1 MPGSKS
7 NKLRNMFNKIFKIM
21 INKKGGI
28 PLFSRATITDIM
40 CLLGDMNT
48 HAELNTYVYRYGL
61 EEVAVASSKAQRVL
75 AIGRYLI
82 NNPQLPGILSD
93 NLMYEIVEDTINRAV
108 SNEYYF
114 DSNINEFKYYPQ
126 LRRLLL
132 KDGFTIDDGK
142 LIRIVNSNLD
152 FNNNE
157 TLLENLLNKYNLDIA
172 KGHYNQAINA
182 FNRGDWAAC
191 NSQLRSYVEEL
202 LNKLAK
208 KITQITP
215 TTSQEAKI
223 ALAKCNPP
231 IFYKQL
237 NEWLDNGQG
246 FFETFWKRLH
256 PEGSHP
262 GLSDEYDSMF
272 RLNLV
277 QIATF
282 EVLRRYDQNYSE
294 F

>member
-1 MPGSKS
+1 M
-7 NKLRNMFNKIFKIM
+7 
-21 INKKGGI
+21 
-28 PLFSRATITDIM
+28 FSRATIMDIM
-40 CLLGDMNT
+40 YLLRDMNT
-48 HAELNTYVYRYGL
+48 HATLDTYVFRYGL
-61 EEVAVASSKAQRVL
+61 DEIATGSSKDQRVL
-75 AIGRYLI
+75 AVGRYLI
-82 NNPQLPGILSD
+82 NNPQRHGILSD
-93 NLMYEIVEDTINRAV
+93 NLMYEIVEDIINKAI
-108 SNEYYF
+108 SNDYYF
-114 DSNINEFKYYPQ
+114 HSNTSEFINYPQ

-132 KDGFTIDDGK
+132 KDGFVIDDGK
-142 LIRIVNSNLD
+142 LLRTFDTDID

-157 TLLENLLNKYNLDIA
+157 TLLENLLNKHNFDIA
-172 KGHYNQAINA
+172 KGHYNQASNA

-208 KITQITP
+208 KITGNTP
-215 TTSQEAKI
+215 ASSQEAKI
-223 ALAKCNPP
+223 TLSKCEPP

-262 GLSDEYDSMF
+262 GLSDEHDSIF

-277 QIATF
+277 QIATL
-282 EVLRRYDQNYSE
+282 EVLRRYDQNYSRY
-294 F
+294 

>member
-1 MPGSKS
+1 M
-7 NKLRNMFNKIFKIM
+7 
-21 INKKGGI
+21 
-28 PLFSRATITDIM
+28 FSRATIMDIM
-40 CLLGDMNT
+40 NLLRDMHT
-48 HAELNTYVYRYGL
+48 HTTLDAYAFRYGL
-61 EEVAVASSKAQRVL
+61 EEIAVGSNKDQKVL

-82 NNPQLPGILSD
+82 NNPHQHGILSD
-93 NLMYEIVEDTINRAV
+93 NLTYEIIEEIINRA
-108 SNEYYF
+108 SCNNYHF
-114 DSNINEFKYYPQ
+114 DVDLNEFTNYPQ

-132 KDGFTIDDGK
+132 KDGFVINEGK
-142 LIRIVNSNLD
+142 LIRTFDTDID
-152 FNNNE
+152 FNTNE
-157 TLLENLLNKYNLDIA
+157 TLLESLLNKHNFDIA
-172 KGHYNQAINA
+172 KGHYNQASNA

-208 KITQITP
+208 EITGNIP
-215 TTSQEAKI
+215 LSSHEAKI
-223 ALAKCNPP
+223 TLSKCNPP

-262 GLSDEYDSMF
+262 GLSDENDSIF

-277 QIATF
+277 QITTL
-282 EVLRRYDQNYSE
+282 EVLRRYDENY
-294 F
+294 

>member
-1 MPGSKS
+1 MS
-7 NKLRNMFNKIFKIM
+7 
-21 INKKGGI
+21 
-28 PLFSRATITDIM
+28 
-40 CLLGDMNT
+40 LLGNMNT
-48 HAELNTYVYRYGL
+48 HATLDTYAYRYGL
-61 EEVAVASSKAQRVL
+61 EEIAIGSSKEQRVL

-93 NLMYEIVEDTINRAV
+93 NLMYEIVEDIINRAI
-108 SNEYYF
+108 NNDYYF
-114 DSNINEFKYYPQ
+114 DSNTNEFTNYPQ

-142 LIRIVNSNLD
+142 LIRTISGDLD

-157 TLLENLLNKYNLDIA
+157 TLLENLLNKYNFDIA
-172 KGHYNQAINA
+172 KGHYNQASNA

-202 LNKLAK
+202 LNKLAE
-208 KITQITP
+208 KITGTAP
-215 TTSQEAKI
+215 VSSQDAKI
-223 ALAKCNPP
+223 TLAKCNPP

-256 PEGSHP
+256 PEGPHP
-262 GLSDEYDSMF
+262 GLSDEHDSTF

-277 QIATF
+277 QISTL
-282 EVLRRYDQNYSE
+282 EVLRRYDQNYYE
-294 F
+294 Y